1 MAHYAALTRRRWN
14 GTAMA
19 KKKRVKKRSF
29 VSIDREMMNSTAWYS
44 LSFSAIVAYINI
56 YYNLKGKTKDRE
68 IICTHS
74 TLKNRMAKSTW
85 RKAVKELIEKGFIDL
100 VHGSRG
106 LQRQPNIYGL
116 SERWRRFGTRR
127 FIPVGVQQLNDGGV
141 LGKLW
146 TEDRSKMERALKK
159 GRRTREKQ
167 K

>member
-1 MAHYAALTRRRWN
+1 
-14 GTAMA
+14 MA
-19 KKKRVKKRSF
+19 KKKRVKNRSF

-44 LSFSAIVAYINI
+44 LSFSAIVAYLNI

-74 TLKNRMAKSTW
+74 TLKNQMVKSTW

-100 VHGSRG
+100 VHGSGG

-116 SERWRRFGTRR
+116 SERWRQFGTPR
-127 FIPVGVQQLNDGGV
+127 FTPGDVQQLNDGGV

-146 TEDRSKMERALKK
+146 KEDRSKMERALKE